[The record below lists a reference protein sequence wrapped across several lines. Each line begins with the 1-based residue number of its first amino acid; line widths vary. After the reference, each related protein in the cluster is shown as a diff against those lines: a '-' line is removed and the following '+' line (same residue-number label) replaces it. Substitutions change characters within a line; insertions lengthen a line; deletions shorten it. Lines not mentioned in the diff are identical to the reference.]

1 MIKKVFFLLIIIII
15 FLKGFSQQ
23 SYIVGYAPT
32 YKGKQA
38 TLYSYSDL
46 ITYSLVK
53 EATDTINEKGVF
65 ELTTQVIKPTCY
77 KIKIENKVAKLYMLT
92 LYKYAIT
99 FPDPDTLN
107 YHNPSTEE
115 QVDLFIHGDSAE
127 LNARII
133 DFNIQFD
140 NFWEKNYVYFVA
152 KKLHNKLDSFQL
164 KMEERYMNVRSSYF
178 NNYMRYSFA
187 LINTNTG
194 RHKNYIASKYLLN
207 HPIEYYNFEY
217 MDFFNQF
224 FKNYLLSLSS
234 GKLGNNLLGLIND
247 IPNAKALD
255 FLLKKDSWLQNDSL
269 RELVMLKGLYELY
282 YSPNFDKD
290 NIQSMIEQIIGY
302 TTNVEHKKIGTNI
315 LRIFKNL
322 QVGTMAPDFAIKDIN
337 GKTIALSDYKNHFIY
352 LNFFGLKNNE
362 SLQELKKLES
372 IHKLY
377 KNNLIIISVCTDN
390 NSSEEL
396 KLFLSKN
403 KNYKWL
409 FLDGGKREDV
419 LTEYVVKYPNLYY
432 LINREGYF
440 VQSPAKKPS
449 EGIEFKLSSM
459 FYPKRRIR

>member
-1 MIKKVFFLLIIIII
+1 MIRKGFFLITIFI
-15 FLKGFSQQ
+15 FLNGFSQQ
-23 SYIVGYAPT
+23 SFIVGYAPS
-32 YKGKQA
+32 YKGKQVA
-38 TLYSYSDL
+38 LYSYSDL
-46 ITYSLVK
+46 ITYTPVK
-53 EATDTINEKGVF
+53 EVSDTINEKGAF
-65 ELTTQVIKPTCY
+65 ELIAQVEKPTCY
-77 KIKIENKVAKLYMLT
+77 QIKIENKVAKLYMLT
-92 LYKYAIT
+92 LYKYAVT

-140 NFWEKNYVYFVA
+140 NFWKNNYVYFVA

-164 KMEERYMNVRSSYF
+164 KMQERYKNVKSNYF

-224 FKNYLLSLSS
+224 FKNYLVSLSS
-234 GKLGNNLLGLIND
+234 GKMGNNLLSAINN
-247 IPNAKALD
+247 IGQAKELD
-255 FLLKKDSWLQNDSL
+255 LLLKNDSWLQNDSL

-282 YSPNFDKD
+282 YTSNFEKN
-290 NIQSMIEQIIGY
+290 NIQNMIEQIVGY

-322 QVGTMAPDFAIKDIN
+322 QVGTIAPDFALKDIN
-337 GKTIALSDYKNHFIY
+337 GKTYALSDYKNHFIY
-352 LNFFGLKNNE
+352 LNFFGLKSNE

-372 IHKLY
+372 IYKEY
-377 KNNLIIISVCTDN
+377 KNSIIIISICTDN
-390 NSSEEL
+390 KSNDEL
-396 KLFLSKN
+396 KLFLNKN

-409 FLDGGKREDV
+409 FLDAGSREDV
-419 LTEYVVKYPNLYY
+419 LNEYVVKYPNLYY

-449 EGIEFKLSSM
+449 EGIQFKLSSM
-459 FYPKRRIR
+459 FYPKRKIR

>member
-1 MIKKVFFLLIIIII
+1 MIKKGFFFIAIFI
-15 FLKGFSQQ
+15 FLKGFTQQ
-23 SYIVGYAPT
+23 SFIVGYAPT

-46 ITYSLVK
+46 ITYTLVK
-53 EATDTINEKGVF
+53 EASDTINEKGVF
-65 ELTTQVIKPTCY
+65 DLTTQVVKPTCY
-77 KIKIENKVAKLYMLT
+77 QVKIENKVAKLYMLT

-99 FPDPDTLN
+99 FPDPDSVN

-115 QVDLFIHGDSAE
+115 QVDLYIHGDSAE

-140 NFWEKNYVYFVA
+140 DFWEKNYVYFVA

-164 KMEERYMNVRSSYF
+164 KMEERYKNVKSNYF

-207 HPIEYYNFEY
+207 HPIEYYNYEY

-224 FKNYLLSLSS
+224 FKNYLVSLSS
-234 GKLGNNLLGLIND
+234 GKLGNNLLGVIND
-247 IPNAKALD
+247 IAQSRDLD
-255 FLLKKDSWLQNDSL
+255 QLLKNDTWLQNDSL

-282 YSPNFDKD
+282 YSSNFDKN
-290 NIQSMIEQIIGY
+290 NIQSMIEQIVGF
-302 TTNVEHKKIGTNI
+302 TKNEEHKRIGTNI

-322 QVGTMAPDFAIKDIN
+322 QVGTIAPDFALKDIS
-337 GKTIALSDYKNHFIY
+337 GKTFALSDFKNKFIY
-352 LNFFGLKNNE
+352 LNFFGLKSNE

-372 IHKLY
+372 IYKEY
-377 KNNLIIISVCTDN
+377 KNSIIIISVCTDN
-390 NSSEEL
+390 KSSDEL
-396 KLFLSKN
+396 KLFLTKN

-409 FLDGGKREDV
+409 FLDAGSREDV
-419 LTEYVVKYPNLYY
+419 LNEYVVKYPNLYY

-449 EGIEFKLSSM
+449 EGIEFKFSSM
-459 FYPKRRIR
+459 FYPKRKMR